1 MAMLRAKHPEADA
14 MIARWMESCD
24 FQTTIEILTNLRN
37 FLRASHVDK
46 LFNLTEREG
55 RFQVFLELAEK
66 RHGSD
71 VFHGV
76 FAHQDKQFAIVR
88 QRQFVDDPE
97 QRFFLALL
105 LNVEGRER
113 IYSLIKQRFPDAEP
127 IEKVLDWTYDLA
139 NSRIAGEEKATALGL
154 PDFGDIDLYVL
165 EQILNGRSGG
175 EIETAFRTDHG
186 EPTAA
191 HALAEKED
199 RIRNAAIFQPLLA

>member
-1 MAMLRAKHPEADA
+1 